1 MDIYKYIRG
10 SVYFHVKISN
20 LRSLTYRVRLQ
31 ALIWVAYLPNSL
43 RTELSSIY
51 ASGFKIDY
59 YDVFNQVDI
68 VLFMLEVIA

>member
-1 MDIYKYIRG
+1 MDIFVRG

-20 LRSLTYRVRLQ
+20 LSSLTYWVSLR
-31 ALIWVAYLPNSL
+31 APIWVAYPPNSL

-51 ASGFKIDY
+51 ASGFKIDC

-68 VLFMLEVIA
+68 VLLMLEIIA